1 MAYADV
7 SHFSNYALVGTELGD
22 EDGFPIPW
30 LQILE
35 GAAAVVALAGLIY
48 LVRKRRKDYPNE

>member
-1 MAYADV
+1 MEMK
-7 SHFSNYALVGTELGD
+7 S
-22 EDGFPIPW
+22 GFPIPW

>member
-1 MAYADV
+1 M
-7 SHFSNYALVGTELGD
+7 SHFSITRWVGTELRD